1 MYLKL
6 KYSKTCDK
14 SEIHSRRRKYRDLD
28 AVALYM
34 LNNEKVISEKQWQ
47 NFFKN
52 SLSCFLFP
60 KSCTTQHQL
69 KSLYH
74 TLGLY
79 YPFTLYGG
87 IFFIFSV
94 FSHSHLPTGY
104 CPATISVALYW
115 YPKYLTSIISIHCLS
130 TVLTAHREIFQV
142 VTFLL

>member
-1 MYLKL
+1 MLNIMYLKL

-60 KSCTTQHQL
+60 KFCTT
-69 KSLYH
+69 
-74 TLGLY
+74 
-79 YPFTLYGG
+79 
-87 IFFIFSV
+87 
-94 FSHSHLPTGY
+94 
-104 CPATISVALYW
+104 
-115 YPKYLTSIISIHCLS
+115 
-130 TVLTAHREIFQV
+130 
-142 VTFLL
+142 